1 MFLHSTADYL
11 QESKGAITMSVQKR
25 KGIRDIKT
33 HAGTVKKMYLPHEVY
48 MRISTLEMERVHR
61 LREMESA
68 QKRIRTI
75 MDRLK
80 EIDDEKG
87 NLLNHIKA
95 KAEYLQENRK
105 VQTKTDDMY
114 GNNKGR
120 LLKY

>member
-1 MFLHSTADYL
+1 MN
-11 QESKGAITMSVQKR
+11 IQKR

-33 HAGTVKKMYLPHEVY
+33 HAGTVKKTFLPHEVY

-75 MDRLK
+75 MERLK
-80 EIDDEKG
+80 EIDAEKG
-87 NLLNHIKA
+87 NLLNHIKT
-95 KAEYLQENRK
+95 KTEHPLENRK
-105 VQTKTDDMY
+105 VQIKTDDTY
-114 GNNKGR
+114 KDNRGR